1 MKLSPT
7 QRSFGAA
14 ALMAVMFTSLSFA
27 PGQVSKSATYAGAE
41 DIPRT
46 WDDAAMG
53 VASEIPMASPAG
65 SPRAVSAE
73 YYYKIPVRIIYEQ
86 YPVYAPG
93 REPAGYMDHLRQLD
107 PVILWDDGAH
117 HPKLQTKED

>member
-1 MKLSPT
+1 MRCQNSHDTFSNSAFIRAP
-7 QRSFGAA
+7 

-27 PGQVSKSATYAGAE
+27 PGQVSKRATYAGAE

-53 VASEIPMASPAG
+53 SLEIPMASPAG

-93 REPAGYMDHLRQLD
+93 REPAGYIGQ
-107 PVILWDDGAH
+107 PQAA
-117 HPKLQTKED
+117 